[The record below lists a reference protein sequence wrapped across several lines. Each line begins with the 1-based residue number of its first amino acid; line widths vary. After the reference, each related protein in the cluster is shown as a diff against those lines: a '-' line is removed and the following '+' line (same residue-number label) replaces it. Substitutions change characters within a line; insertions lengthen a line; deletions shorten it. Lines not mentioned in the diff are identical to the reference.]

1 MQSGIH
7 DGMTKQL
14 AVRFPDELLDE
25 LDEAIGYG
33 AAENRS
39 SAIVVSMKEWL
50 ERERRKRVAGQIV
63 AEYERLPQT
72 AEEISWVRAA
82 SEASIAAEP
91 W

>member
-1 MQSGIH
+1 
-7 DGMTKQL
+7 MTKQL
-14 AVRFPDELLDE
+14 AVRFPDELLEE
-25 LDEAIGYG
+25 LDEAIGLG

-50 ERERRKRVAGQIV
+50 DRERRKRLAGHIV

-72 AEEISWVRAA
+72 AEEIAWVRAA

>member
-1 MQSGIH
+1 
-7 DGMTKQL
+7 MTKQL
-14 AVRFPDELLDE
+14 AVRFPDELLEE
-25 LDEAIGYG
+25 LDEAIGLG

-50 ERERRKRVAGQIV
+50 DRERRKRLAGQIV
-63 AEYERLPQT
+63 AEYKRLPQT
-72 AEEISWVRAA
+72 PEEIAWVRAA

>member
-1 MQSGIH
+1 MHGGIH
-7 DGMTKQL
+7 NGMTKQL
-14 AVRFPDELLDE
+14 AVRFPDDLLEE
-25 LDEAIGYG
+25 LDEAIGLG

-50 ERERRKRVAGQIV
+50 DRERRKRLAGQIV
-63 AEYERLPQT
+63 AVYERLPQT
-72 AEEISWVRAA
+72 AEEIAWVRAT